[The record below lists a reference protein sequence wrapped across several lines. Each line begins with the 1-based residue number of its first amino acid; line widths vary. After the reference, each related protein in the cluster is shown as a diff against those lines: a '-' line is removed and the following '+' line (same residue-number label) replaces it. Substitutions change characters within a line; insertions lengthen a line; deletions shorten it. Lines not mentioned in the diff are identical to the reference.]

1 MSILNYYFAAPYLAK
16 RLKEDPKTRGAFIAV
31 FGTLPQNIKAILVAQ
46 ETAEK
51 LVAFGDQYNLKYD
64 VVEDI
69 AFALREVATRTIAL
83 EKVPSF
89 LVARGLQNDIAI
101 AAAKEIENILGTPTG
116 SAEQVTNNVVDL
128 RNKSGV

>member
-1 MSILNYYFAAPYLAK
+1 MEPFLYPIITPYFAK
-16 RLKEDPKTRGAFIAV
+16 RLQEPAQTRERFLDEFESLSERIKT
-31 FGTLPQNIKAILVAQ
+31 ILTAPATAQ
-46 ETAEK
+46 R
-51 LVAFGDQYNLKYD
+51 LVAFGDASDIEYGA
-64 VVEDI
+64 VEEI
-69 AFALREVATRTIAL
+69 AFALREIATRTLAL